1 MTTAG
6 LQQESECFQTF
17 LHGTGKAKIDALD
30 WLENHHSWDAKR
42 WIQGLL
48 YDSAPEVRIRAAA
61 YIADTHYL
69 HLLPDIQAA
78 LHNEK
83 DPQTRAE
90 LQKQVDKLKAL
101 LP

>member
-1 MTTAG
+1 MLSTGWKTTIPGIPNAG
-6 LQQESECFQTF
+6 Y
-17 LHGTGKAKIDALD
+17 
-30 WLENHHSWDAKR
+30 
-42 WIQGLL
+42 
-48 YDSAPEVRIRAAA
+48 YDNAPEVRIRAAA

-69 HLLPDIQAA
+69 HFLPDIQAA